1 MQHNEDVINTKIKKR
16 LFLLLIVPV
25 LFIIILSSV
34 VVQETLDEG
43 HNLQLIKQQI
53 QKAKIVGDIVHL
65 MQYERGLAVGH
76 LVDGD
81 DYDTLER
88 LNLTREKLKKVAD
101 TTKAMYERDKNA
113 KDVLEI
119 CSKIHTLR
127 ESEDFKNFSASQMR
141 DFYTKNIS
149 MLLDFSR
156 TIPAMLND
164 REIRNYVQAYTYL
177 SSNKESLG
185 VIRATLNEAMHK
197 DVLSYAN
204 HLIITQSFKI
214 YQASRSRFL
223 GTIANSKDMIEFYE
237 NTQQESIF
245 QNVLD
250 TIDDVIKANVLPS
263 NIASKELF
271 DNISYA
277 IDKLKDVEE
286 GLFFAIT
293 TQIEH
298 KQDVLNR
305 KIAFIVLFFITAAI
319 SFFIAIYFV
328 AKRILELTSKLV
340 AKKEEFKQ
348 IATTDILTSLANR
361 YSLNL
366 DIASFDSPKI
376 AIINIDGFR
385 QINDFYGHSFGD
397 EIVKKIAKKLN
408 DFVKQNPR
416 AKLYRLQGDEFALLC
431 DSYDKD
437 IFVSAI
443 LKILSIA
450 KEKIVVD
457 SEEIYLSFGC
467 GISFEDKKH
476 LISSANMALKKSK
489 NDNKEIVIF
498 SEEISLNKEYEN
510 NLMCAKRLSK
520 ALKNS
525 NIVPFF
531 QPIVDNAS
539 LEIVKY
545 EALVRM
551 RDEQMGIIAPYNF
564 LRVAKQTRQ
573 YFDITKAMIE
583 KSLALFSTKE
593 SICSIN
599 LSIKDILESDVVD
612 FIFEK
617 LKEHNMSSR
626 VLFEIVES
634 EYIDNFDA
642 VSDFIKKSKAMGCK
656 IAIDDFGTGYSNFE
670 YLTRLDIDF
679 LKIDGSLIKN
689 IAKDKN
695 KYLVVS
701 TIVEFAKKMGVKTV
715 AEFVE
720 DEETFDIV
728 KSLGIDFSQGYHFSK
743 PIEL

>member
-1 MQHNEDVINTKIKKR
+1 MQYSEDVINTKIRKR

-25 LFIIILSSV
+25 LFIVILSGIV
-34 VVQETLDEG
+34 VHETLDEQN
-43 HNLQLIKQQI
+43 NLQLIKQQI
-53 QKAKIVGDIVHL
+53 KKAKIVGDIVHL

-76 LVDGD
+76 LVDESD
-81 DYDTLER
+81 SDTLER
-88 LNLTREKLKKVAD
+88 LSLTRVKLQELAD
-101 TTKAMYERDKNA
+101 TTRAMYERDKNA

-119 CSKIHTLR
+119 CNKIHTLR
-127 ESEDFKNFSASQMR
+127 ESEDFKNFNATQMR

-149 MLLDFSR
+149 MLLDFSK
-156 TIPAMLND
+156 TIPSMLND
-164 REIRNYVQAYTYL
+164 REIRNYTQAYTYL

-197 DVLSYAN
+197 DELSYAN
-204 HLIITQSFKI
+204 HLVITQSFKI

-223 GTIANSKDMIEFYE
+223 VTITNSKDMVDFYE
-237 NTQQESIF
+237 KTQQEPIF
-245 QNVLD
+245 LKVLD

-263 NIASKELF
+263 NLLAKELF

-277 IDKLKDVEE
+277 IDALKGVEDR
-286 GLFFAIT
+286 LFFEIT
-293 TQIEH
+293 TQIEY

-328 AKRILELTSKLV
+328 AKRILELTNRLV

-348 IATTDILTSLANR
+348 IATTDMLTSLPNR

-366 DIASFDSPKI
+366 DIASFNSPKI
-376 AIINIDGFR
+376 AIVNIDGFR
-385 QINDFYGHSFGD
+385 QINDFYGHNFGD
-397 EIVKKIAKKLN
+397 EIVKKVAKKFD

-437 IFVSAI
+437 MFVLAI

-450 KEKIVVD
+450 KEKIVID
-457 SEEIYLSFGC
+457 GEEVYLSWGC
-467 GISFEDKKH
+467 GISFEDKKY

-498 SEEISLNKEYEN
+498 SEEISFNKEYEN

-531 QPIVDNAS
+531 QPIVDNTS

-545 EALVRM
+545 EALARM
-551 RDEQMGIIAPYNF
+551 KDEHMGIIAPYNF

-583 KSLALFSTKE
+583 KSLALFSDKE

-599 LSIKDILESDVVD
+599 LSIKDILEADVVD

-679 LKIDGSLIKN
+679 LKIDGSLVKN
-689 IAKDKN
+689 IANDKN

-720 DEETFDIV
+720 DEETFNVV
-728 KSLGIDFSQGYHFSK
+728 KTLGIDFSQGYHFSK